1 MILFLFPFLSATFMI
16 SPHVKQNVTLY
27 TSALV
32 GAQREMGASQEGGF
46 SNICKDGADG
56 DTLLA
61 KTNISNP
68 AESHKWLKP
77 ISDFQGKLIERGLRE
92 EGKNGIKLA
101 RDWARDF
108 GIGAP
113 DNFAEKLKKSRKEEK
128 PLSAHLTLPLAL
140 LEEDGEASEELLEV
154 TGTGRPG
161 K

>member
-1 MILFLFPFLSATFMI
+1 
-16 SPHVKQNVTLY
+16 
-27 TSALV
+27 
-32 GAQREMGASQEGGF
+32 MGASQGGF
-46 SNICKDGADG
+46 SNICKDG
-56 DTLLA
+56 DTLLE

-77 ISDFQGKLIERGLRE
+77 ISDFQGKLIERGLRQ
-92 EGKNGIKLA
+92 EGQNGIKLA

-113 DNFAEKLKKSRKEEK
+113 DAKKLDSSRKK
-128 PLSAHLTLPLAL
+128 GNLLSAYLTLPLAL
-140 LEEDGEASEELLEV
+140 LEKGGEASEELLEV